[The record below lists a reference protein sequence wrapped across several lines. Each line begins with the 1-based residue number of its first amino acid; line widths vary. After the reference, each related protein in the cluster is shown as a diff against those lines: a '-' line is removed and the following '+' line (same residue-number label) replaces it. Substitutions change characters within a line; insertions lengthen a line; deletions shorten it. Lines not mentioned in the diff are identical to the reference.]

1 MTKTIFASITLL
13 LLAPG
18 CQEPDSVLL
27 ANLDCDPNATPSYSI
42 QVMLSEPG
50 LREDTKIFP
59 SNGQPLHFPTSLA
72 LEIPRNH
79 SGQLDLAFLAR
90 DASAR
95 TTAHATARTTLAE
108 GSETEISVRLSA
120 GDDLCGNGNI
130 DPGEQCDDGN
140 LFSFDGCDDDCQL
153 ESPASNVPPDAG
165 STTHPDTLPS
175 GLPDTNIPD
184 TQQPDALPI
193 QPQDAITNPDSQA
206 SPTPPDSSPLIQSPD
221 SSPLPPDLQPSLAP
235 LGSPCTVDSLCDSG
249 FCDHWETKPTCS
261 TRQPLGGPCTFGMQC
276 ESGSCSDYKC
286 IPIP

>member
-140 LFSFDGCDDDCQL
+140 LFSFDGCDNGCQL
-153 ESPASNVPPDAG
+153 EAAPAAVPPDAG
-165 STTHPDTLPS
+165 TPSHPDSSP
-175 GLPDTNIPD
+175 P
-184 TQQPDALPI
+184 TQPPPDALP
-193 QPQDAITNPDSQA
+193 S
-206 SPTPPDSSPLIQSPD
+206 QSPD
-221 SSPLPPDLQPSLAP
+221 AIGNPDNSPLLGPNGTPCTIHSQNVPCLTD
-235 LGSPCTVDSLCDSG
+235 GSPCTLYSQCASW
-249 FCDHWETKPTCS
+249 FCDTWATPSTC
-261 TRQPLGGPCTFGMQC
+261 TQPAALGDPCTTYAQC
-276 ESGSCSDYKC
+276 GSGCCKNNQCVPYTPLC
-286 IPIP
+286 PG

>member
-50 LREDTKIFP
+50 PREDTKIFP

-90 DASAR
+90 DANAR

-140 LFSFDGCDDDCQL
+140 LFSFDGCDDECQL
-153 ESPASNVPPDAG
+153 ETTPATVPPDAG
-165 STTHPDTLPS
+165 TPSHPDS
-175 GLPDTNIPD
+175 GPP
-184 TQQPDALPI
+184 TQPPPDALPS
-193 QPQDAITNPDSQA
+193 QSPDAIDN
-206 SPTPPDSSPLIQSPD
+206 PDSSPLLGPNGTPCTIHSQNVPC
-221 SSPLPPDLQPSLAP
+221 LTN
-235 LGSPCTVDSLCDSG
+235 GSPCTLYSQCASW
-249 FCDHWETKPTCS
+249 FCDTWATPSTC
-261 TRQPLGGPCTFGMQC
+261 TQPAALGDPCTTYAQC
-276 ESGSCSDYKC
+276 GSGCCKNNQCVPYTPLC
-286 IPIP
+286 PG